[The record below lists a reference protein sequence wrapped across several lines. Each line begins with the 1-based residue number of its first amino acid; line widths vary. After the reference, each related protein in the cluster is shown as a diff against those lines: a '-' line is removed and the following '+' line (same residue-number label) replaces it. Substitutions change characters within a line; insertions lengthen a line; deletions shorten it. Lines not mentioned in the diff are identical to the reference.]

1 VPAGLSSFP
10 AASFVGNELCGAPL
24 PPCGP
29 RSPARR
35 LSGTEVVVI
44 VAGIA
49 LVSAV
54 VCVALLYTMLRVWSN
69 WRAVSVSNSD
79 GEESVHGGGGH
90 GGGGGK
96 WGDGKYWKVGS
107 PVSWSAEQKHSSG
120 SETASVLHGKSTEA
134 AAGAG
139 KS

>member
-1 VPAGLSSFP
+1 
-10 AASFVGNELCGAPL
+10 
-24 PPCGP
+24 
-29 RSPARR
+29 
-35 LSGTEVVVI
+35 VVVI

-54 VCVALLYTMLRVWSN
+54 VCVALLYTMLRVWNN
-69 WRAVSVSNSD
+69 WRAVSISNSD
-79 GEESVHGGGGH
+79 GEESAHGGGH
-90 GGGGGK
+90 GSGGGK

-107 PVSWSAEQKHSSG
+107 PVSWSAEQRHSSG
-120 SETASVLHGKSTEA
+120 SETASVLHDKSTE